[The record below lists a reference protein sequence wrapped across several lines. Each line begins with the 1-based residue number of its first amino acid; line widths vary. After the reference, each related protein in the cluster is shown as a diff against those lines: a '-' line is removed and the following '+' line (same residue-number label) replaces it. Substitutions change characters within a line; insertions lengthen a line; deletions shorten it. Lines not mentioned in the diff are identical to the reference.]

1 MKISSEFCN
10 SFNVEEEGKV
20 KTRIM
25 NFQVWVVE
33 ILASLPAESRN
44 GYVGRPFSLV

>member
-20 KTRIM
+20 KTKNM
-25 NFQVWVVE
+25 DLQVWVVE
-33 ILASLPAESRN
+33 ILVSLPGETMN
-44 GYVGRPFSLV
+44 GDVGRHFSLG